1 MQSVNISTM
10 QYNANN
16 FLNNIAEVN
25 SSQNESFSSILGKT
39 QKEQM
44 LEGTLSQGD
53 KELLNKFNA
62 VYDSKEIYQ
71 DYGSYDASDD
81 YIRPKY
87 YRLGSGNKMVFFP
100 TKNATDEVKLA
111 FAKGLQNMDK
121 ESRLFVHGKIESH
134 FSAQMI
140 FREKNEGLE
149 KYSLQFCEDEWN
161 KMYGHGQTSY
171 QSVFQ
176 GFVDHFQNRVNTTT
190 DYDLLEKLK
199 AHLKAHETMLESFKE
214 YGIK

>member
-1 MQSVNISTM
+1 MNISTIK
-10 QYNANN
+10 YNADN

-25 SSQNESFSSILGKT
+25 NSQSESFASVLDTTISINSF
-39 QKEQM
+39 KE
-44 LEGTLSQGD
+44 TLSQSD

-87 YRLGSGNKMVFFP
+87 YRLGHGNKMVFFP
-100 TKNATDEVKLA
+100 TKNAPDEVKLA
-111 FAKGLQNMDK
+111 FAKGLESMDR

-134 FSAQMI
+134 FSSRML
-140 FREKNEGLE
+140 FREKKEGLE
-149 KYSLQFCEDEWN
+149 KYSLQFSETEWN
-161 KMYGHGQTSY
+161 KMYEHGQTSY
-171 QSVFQ
+171 QNVFQ
-176 GFVDHFQNRVNTTT
+176 GFVDHFQNRVNTET

-199 AHLKAHETMLESFKE
+199 AHLKAHETMLDSFKQ
-214 YGIK
+214 YGIN